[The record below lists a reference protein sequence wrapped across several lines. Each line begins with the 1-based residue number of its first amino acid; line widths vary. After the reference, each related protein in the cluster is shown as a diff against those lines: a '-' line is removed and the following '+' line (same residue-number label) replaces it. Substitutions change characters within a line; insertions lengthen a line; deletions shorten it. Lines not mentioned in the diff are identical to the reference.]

1 MSHPSVPPPRP
12 SGGGPTKAPPRNPL
26 GQPPHPLAAGPQP
39 LDQPATLA
47 AEHEQVPTVRVALQH
62 LLHQQRQAV
71 EATAHVRHT
80 ARQPYP
86 RLRRQPDHRPNARNT
101 RPSAD
106 SSTAAST
113 RTRTSP
119 PSSISIEPSIFG
131 RAAHV
136 TATARNFNP
145 SPPFTP
151 RPPCTRQS

>member
-86 RLRRQPDHRPNARNT
+86 RLRRQPDHRPTAPSARNT

-106 SSTAAST
+106 SSPAPST

-119 PSSISIEPSIFG
+119 PSPLSIQP
-131 RAAHV
+131 AALAPALAD
-136 TATARNFNP
+136 TAPA
-145 SPPFTP
+145 S
-151 RPPCTRQS
+151 